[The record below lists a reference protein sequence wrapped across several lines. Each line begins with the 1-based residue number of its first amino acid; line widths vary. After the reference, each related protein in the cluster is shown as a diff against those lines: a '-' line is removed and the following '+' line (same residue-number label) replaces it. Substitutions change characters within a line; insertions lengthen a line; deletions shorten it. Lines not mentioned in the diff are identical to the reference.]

1 MHTPIADRIQYA
13 SPQQGNGCRMFSLY
27 YLFANSYSQVLTTI
41 VYAGD
46 FVKDRHVMEA
56 LGKTRVV
63 VENGRVVEVGK
74 PLTEYCPIWDK
85 VTGVKK
91 FTQRTV
97 KENIELRIKEFGM
110 FTPHRKIEMET
121 FVGFGASETFMTALE
136 RRLLD
141 ACVTACDGAGTVITN
156 NPKLVQGIGAKISG
170 LIETSPI
177 PKLIERI
184 EQAGGIVLDKDT
196 AAIDQPKGIKKSI
209 DAGYKKIGV
218 SVTSV
223 KDIRAIRKLENT
235 HNVATVCFGVHAT
248 CIPESEAK
256 EFLELVDIATGC
268 TSKWIRAGI
277 NGKAIAQFGTAI
289 PVFAITQIGKELLL
303 ERAKEAKDPILVNTM
318 KLPVLPEEKQPRP
331 LV

>member
-1 MHTPIADRIQYA
+1 M
-13 SPQQGNGCRMFSLY
+13 
-27 YLFANSYSQVLTTI
+27 
-41 VYAGD
+41 
-46 FVKDRHVMEA
+46 KDRHVMEA

-63 VENGRVVEVGK
+63 VENGKVIEVGK

-85 VTGVKK
+85 VTGVNK
-91 FTQRTV
+91 FTQHAV
-97 KENIELRIKEFGM
+97 KENIEQRIKEFGM
-110 FTPHRKIEMET
+110 FTPDRQIEMET

-136 RRLLD
+136 RKLLD
-141 ACVTACDGAGTVITN
+141 ACVTACDGAGTVITS

-196 AAIDQPKGIKKSI
+196 AAIDQQKGVIKAI
-209 DAGYKKIGV
+209 DSGYKMIGV

-223 KDIRAIRKLENT
+223 NDISAIRELEKR
-235 HNVATVCFGVHAT
+235 HSVSVICFGVHAT
-248 CIPESEAK
+248 CMSQSEAK

-277 NGKAIAQFGTAI
+277 TGKTIAQFGTSI
-289 PVFAITQIGKELLL
+289 PVFAITQRGKELLL

-318 KLPVLPEEKQPRP
+318 KLPFLPEEKQPGP